1 MPISFEIGIF
11 LQVKFKGGKGEM
23 KLLKNTSLKNKL
35 LLTVS
40 IVVLLLIAIITTQS
54 ISELNNRMNVDLEQE
69 LKSVGL
75 LTAMNLDSD
84 EVKDLLSE
92 KGETNAKFT
101 KIQKQLDMI
110 QDQQGIMSWSYIW
123 DVKDEGGVNP
133 IGYTSN
139 LNEVYEA
146 GEIFTDLA
154 DEHVETAKLAIENNS
169 TEVTDIFEDPF
180 GSWRTVFS
188 PIKDDN
194 GQQIAL
200 LGIDYSADY
209 INTIIKTSV
218 IKQIVI
224 AIIGILILLVLV
236 YIIIDRLLKPL
247 KKVVNVANQVANGEL
262 IDVDLET
269 SKDEIGKLSESIR
282 TMVANLQHIILNI
295 RNTSNH
301 VSSAANQLTVHA
313 GETYNSSTN
322 IALDMNQI
330 TQNAEASMTMTEE
343 TAAAMEETATGIQ
356 QIADSANVAAES
368 SISASQASERGN
380 EVVQQVIAQ
389 MELINDSVEQIG
401 TTINGLHINT
411 KKISEI
417 VSLITAIADQTNLLA
432 LNAAIEAARAGEHG
446 KGFAVVA
453 DEVRR
458 LAEQSSQSATEIYNL
473 ISSIQSDSNASIT
486 VMEKGKEDVKVG
498 MAFTNEVGEIFK
510 EILTS
515 SEEVASQIREI
526 SAASQQI
533 SASSEEVAASVN
545 NIKQSA
551 EQSAEFSSNVSK
563 STQEQLSTMQEVK
576 DASSSLGKTAEEL
589 QGLVAKFKLENNH
602 NGH

>member
-1 MPISFEIGIF
+1 MPISFEIGYFFAQNTIKEE
-11 LQVKFKGGKGEM
+11 VIIM
-23 KLLKNTSLKNKL
+23 KLFKNVSLKNKL

-40 IVVLLLIAIITTQS
+40 IIVLLLIAIITTQS
-54 ISELNNRMNVDLEQE
+54 IRELNNRMSVDLEQE

-75 LTAMNLDSD
+75 LTAMNLNSND
-84 EVKDLLSE
+84 VKDLLTE
-92 KGETNAKFT
+92 KGETNAKFK
-101 KIQKQLDMI
+101 KIQKQLDKI
-110 QDQQGIMSWSYIW
+110 KEEQGIMSWSYIW
-123 DVKDEGGVNP
+123 DVKDADGVNP

-139 LNEVYEA
+139 LNDVYEA

-154 DEHVETAKLAIENNS
+154 DEHVKTAKLAIKNNG
-169 TEVTDIFEDPF
+169 TAVTDIFEDPY
-180 GSWRTVFS
+180 GSWRTVFT

-194 GQQIAL
+194 GKLIAL

-209 INTIIKTSV
+209 INTILKTSV

-224 AIIGILILLVLV
+224 AVIGILLLLVLL
-236 YIIIDRLLKPL
+236 YIIINRVLKPL
-247 KKVVNVANQVANGEL
+247 KKVVNAANQVANGEL
-262 IDVDLET
+262 INVDLEIT
-269 SKDEIGKLSESIR
+269 KDEIGNLSKSIH
-282 TMVANLQHIILNI
+282 TMVSNLQHIILNI
-295 RNTSNH
+295 RNTSDN
-301 VSSAANQLTVHA
+301 VSSAANQLTVNA
-313 GETYNSSTN
+313 AETYNSSTI
-322 IALDMNQI
+322 IAQDMGQI
-330 TQNAEASMTMTEE
+330 TQNAEASMVMTEE

-356 QIADSANVAAES
+356 QIADSANTAAEL

-380 EVVQQVIAQ
+380 YVVQQVIAQ

-411 KKISEI
+411 KKISDI
-417 VSLITAIADQTNLLA
+417 VNLITAIADQTNLLA

-473 ISSIQSDSNASIT
+473 ISTIQADSNASIT
-486 VMEKGKEDVKVG
+486 VMEKGKEDVKAG
-498 MAFTNEVGEIFK
+498 MEFTNEVGEIFK

-551 EQSAEFSSNVSK
+551 EQSSEFSANVSNA
-563 STQEQLSTMQEVK
+563 TQEQLTTMQEVK
-576 DASSSLGKTAEEL
+576 EASSSLGNTAEEL
-589 QGLVAKFKLENNH
+589 QVLVAKFKLENDQ
-602 NGH
+602 

>member
-1 MPISFEIGIF
+1 
-11 LQVKFKGGKGEM
+11 M
-23 KLLKNTSLKNKL
+23 KLWKNISLKNKL

-40 IVVLLLIAIITTQS
+40 IVVLLLIAVITTQS
-54 ISELNNRMNVDLEQE
+54 IKELNNRMTVDLEQE
-69 LKSVGL
+69 LTSVGL

-101 KIQKQLDMI
+101 KVQKQLDLI
-110 QDQQGIMSWSYIW
+110 QEQQGIMSWSYIW
-123 DVKDEGGVNP
+123 DVQDEGGVNP

-154 DEHVETAKLAIENNS
+154 NEHVETAKLAIQNNS

-188 PIKDDN
+188 PIHDDN
-194 GQQIAL
+194 GQLIAL

-209 INTIIKTSV
+209 INTIIKASV

-247 KKVVNVANQVANGEL
+247 QKVVNVANQVANGEL
-262 IDVDLET
+262 INVDLDIT
-269 SKDEIGKLSESIR
+269 KDEIGNLSASIQ

-301 VSSAANQLTVHA
+301 VSSAATQLTVNA
-313 GETYNSSTN
+313 SETYNSSTN
-322 IALDMNQI
+322 IANDVKQI

-356 QIADSANVAAES
+356 QIADSANTAAES

-380 EVVQQVIAQ
+380 QVVHQVIAQ
-389 MELINDSVEQIG
+389 MELINESVEQIG
-401 TTINGLHINT
+401 TTINGLHVNT
-411 KKISEI
+411 KKISDI

-473 ISSIQSDSNASIT
+473 ISSIQADSNASLT

-498 MAFTNEVGEIFK
+498 MTFTNEVGEIFK

-515 SEEVASQIREI
+515 SEEVANQIREI

-551 EQSAEFSSNVSK
+551 ELSADFSSNVSK
-563 STQEQLSTMQEVK
+563 STQEQLTTMQEVK
-576 DASSSLGKTAEEL
+576 DASSALGQTAEEL
-589 QGLVAKFKLENNH
+589 QALVTKFKLENDQDEH
-602 NGH
+602 

>member
-1 MPISFEIGIF
+1 
-11 LQVKFKGGKGEM
+11 M

-110 QDQQGIMSWSYIW
+110 QEQQGIMSWSYIW

-146 GEIFTDLA
+146 GEIFTELA

-188 PIKDDN
+188 PIKDDS
-194 GQQIAL
+194 GQLIAL

-313 GETYNSSTN
+313 GETYSSSTN

-330 TQNAEASMTMTEE
+330 TQNAEASMTITEE

-356 QIADSANVAAES
+356 QIADSANTAAES

-401 TTINGLHINT
+401 TTINGLHVNT

-498 MAFTNEVGEIFK
+498 MAFTTEVGEIFK

-589 QGLVAKFKLENNH
+589 QGLVAKFKLENDH

>member
-1 MPISFEIGIF
+1 
-11 LQVKFKGGKGEM
+11 M
-23 KLLKNTSLKNKL
+23 KLLRNTSLKNKI

-40 IVVLLLIAIITTQS
+40 IIVLLLIAIITTQS
-54 ISELNNRMNVDLEQE
+54 IRELNNRMSVDLEQE

-84 EVKDLLSE
+84 DVKDLLTE
-92 KGETNAKFT
+92 KGETNAGFK
-101 KIQKQLDMI
+101 KIQKQLDKI
-110 QDQQGIMSWSYIW
+110 QEEQGIMSWSYIW
-123 DVKDEGGVNP
+123 DVKDAGSVTP

-139 LNEVYEA
+139 LNDVYEA

-154 DEHVETAKLAIENNS
+154 DEHIKTAELAIKNNS
-169 TEVTDIFEDPF
+169 TAVTAIFQDPY
-180 GSWRTVFS
+180 GSWRTVFT

-194 GQQIAL
+194 GKLIAL

-224 AIIGILILLVLV
+224 AVIGILLLLVLL

-247 KKVVNVANQVANGEL
+247 KKVVNAANQVANGEL
-262 IDVDLET
+262 VNVDLEIT
-269 SKDEIGKLSESIR
+269 KDEIGNLSKSIN
-282 TMVANLQHIILNI
+282 TMVSNLQHIILNI
-295 RNTSNH
+295 RNTSDN
-301 VSSAANQLTVHA
+301 VSSAANQLTVNA
-313 GETYNSSTN
+313 TETYNSATT
-322 IALDMNQI
+322 IAQDMGQI
-330 TQNAEASMTMTEE
+330 TQNAEASMVMTEE

-356 QIADSANVAAES
+356 QIADSANTAAES

-380 EVVQQVIAQ
+380 HVVQQVIAQ

-411 KKISEI
+411 KKISDI
-417 VSLITAIADQTNLLA
+417 VNLITAIADQTNLLA

-473 ISSIQSDSNASIT
+473 ISTIQADSNASIT
-486 VMEKGKEDVKVG
+486 VMEKGKEDVKAG
-498 MAFTNEVGEIFK
+498 MEFTNEVGEIFK

-545 NIKQSA
+545 NIKQST
-551 EQSAEFSSNVSK
+551 EQSSEFSANVSNA
-563 STQEQLSTMQEVK
+563 TQEQLTTMQEVK
-576 DASSSLGKTAEEL
+576 EASSSLGKTAEEL
-589 QGLVAKFKLENNH
+589 QVLVTKFKLEN
-602 NGH
+602 GQ

>member
-1 MPISFEIGIF
+1 MN
-11 LQVKFKGGKGEM
+11 LW
-23 KLLKNTSLKNKL
+23 KNISLKNKL

-40 IVVLLLIAIITTQS
+40 IVVLLLIAVITTQS
-54 ISELNNRMNVDLEQE
+54 IKELNNRMTVDLEQE

-75 LTAMNLDSD
+75 LTAMNLDSN

-101 KIQKQLDMI
+101 KVQKKLDMI
-110 QDQQGIMSWSYIW
+110 QEQQGIMSWSYIW
-123 DVKDEGGVNP
+123 DVQDEGGVNP

-154 DEHVETAKLAIENNS
+154 NEHVETAKLAIQNNS

-188 PIKDDN
+188 PIHDDN
-194 GQQIAL
+194 GQLIAL

-209 INTIIKTSV
+209 INTIIKASV

-247 KKVVNVANQVANGEL
+247 QKVVNVANQVANGEL
-262 IDVDLET
+262 INVDLDIT
-269 SKDEIGKLSESIR
+269 KDEIGNLSASIQ

-301 VSSAANQLTVHA
+301 VSSAATQLTVNA

-322 IALDMNQI
+322 IANDVKQI

-356 QIADSANVAAES
+356 QIADSANTAAES

-380 EVVQQVIAQ
+380 QVVHQVIAQ
-389 MELINDSVEQIG
+389 MELINESVEQIG
-401 TTINGLHINT
+401 TTINGLHVNT
-411 KKISEI
+411 KKISDI

-473 ISSIQSDSNASIT
+473 ISSIQSDSNASLT

-498 MAFTNEVGEIFK
+498 MTFTNEVGEIFK

-515 SEEVASQIREI
+515 SEEVANQIREI

-551 EQSAEFSSNVSK
+551 ELSADFSSNVSK
-563 STQEQLSTMQEVK
+563 STQEQLTTMQEVK
-576 DASSSLGKTAEEL
+576 DASSALGQTAEEL
-589 QGLVAKFKLENNH
+589 QALVTKFKLENDQDEY
-602 NGH
+602 

>member
-110 QDQQGIMSWSYIW
+110 QEQQGIMSWSYIW

-194 GQQIAL
+194 GQLIAL

-401 TTINGLHINT
+401 TTINGLHVNT

-486 VMEKGKEDVKVG
+486 VMQKGKEDVKVG

-589 QGLVAKFKLENNH
+589 QGLVAKFKLENDH

>member
-1 MPISFEIGIF
+1 
-11 LQVKFKGGKGEM
+11 M
-23 KLLKNTSLKNKL
+23 KLLKNASLKNKL
-35 LLTVS
+35 LLTVTV
-40 IVVLLLIAIITTQS
+40 VVLLLIAIITTQS
-54 ISELNNRMNVDLEQE
+54 ISELNNRMTVDLEQE

-110 QDQQGIMSWSYIW
+110 QEQQGTMSWSYIW
-123 DVKDEGGVNP
+123 DVQDKGGVNP
-133 IGYTSN
+133 IGYTTN

-146 GEIFTDLA
+146 GEIFTELA
-154 DEHVETAKLAIENNS
+154 DEHVETAKKAIENNS

-194 GQQIAL
+194 GQLIAL

-262 IDVDLET
+262 IDVDLDT

-313 GETYNSSTN
+313 GETYSSSTN
-322 IALDMNQI
+322 IAQDMKLI

-356 QIADSANVAAES
+356 QIADSANTAAES

-380 EVVQQVIAQ
+380 QVVQQVIAQ

-401 TTINGLHINT
+401 TTINGLHVNT

-486 VMEKGKEDVKVG
+486 VMEKGKADVKVG

-589 QGLVAKFKLENNH
+589 QGLVAKFKLENDQD
-602 NGH
+602 GY

>member
-1 MPISFEIGIF
+1 MSF
-11 LQVKFKGGKGEM
+11 
-23 KLLKNTSLKNKL
+23 LKNASLKNKL

-40 IVVLLLIAIITTQS
+40 IIVLVLISIITTQS
-54 ISELNNRMNVDLEQE
+54 ITELNNRMNVDLEQE

-75 LTAMNLDSD
+75 LTAMNLDSN
-84 EVKDLLSE
+84 EIKELLS
-92 KGETNAKFT
+92 KNGENNAEFK
-101 KIQKQLDMI
+101 KIQNQLDLI
-110 QDQQGIMSWSYIW
+110 QAEQGTMSWSYIW

-146 GEIFTDLA
+146 GEIFKDLA
-154 DEHVETAKLAIENNS
+154 DEHVETAKLAIENNQ

-194 GQQIAL
+194 GNIIAL
-200 LGIDYSADY
+200 LGIDYAADY
-209 INTIIKTSV
+209 INTIIKSSV
-218 IKQIVI
+218 IKQIAI
-224 AIIGILILLVLV
+224 AAIGLVVLLILL

-262 IDVDLET
+262 KDVDLEIT
-269 SKDEIGKLSESIR
+269 KDEIGHLSQSIK
-282 TMVANLQHIILNI
+282 TMVSNLQHIILNI

-301 VSSAANQLTVHA
+301 VSSAANQLTVNA

-322 IALDMNQI
+322 IAKDMREI
-330 TQNAEASMTMTEE
+330 TLNAEASMVMTEE

-356 QIADSANVAAES
+356 QIADSANTAAES
-368 SISASQASERGN
+368 SIAASLASERGDQ
-380 EVVQQVIAQ
+380 VVQQVIAQ
-389 MELINDSVEQIG
+389 MQLINNSVEQIG

-411 KKISEI
+411 KKISDI
-417 VSLITAIADQTNLLA
+417 VSIITAIADQTNLLA

-473 ISSIQSDSNASIT
+473 ISTIQSDSNASIT

-498 MAFTNEVGEIFK
+498 MEYTNEVGKIFN

-515 SEEVASQIREI
+515 AEEVANQIREI

-551 EQSAEFSSNVSK
+551 EQSSEFSSNVSNA
-563 STQEQLSTMQEVK
+563 TQEQLTTMQDVK
-576 DASSSLGKTAEEL
+576 EASTSLGQTAEEL
-589 QGLVAKFKLENNH
+589 QALVAKFKLENDH
-602 NGH
+602 DGY

>member
-1 MPISFEIGIF
+1 MR
-11 LQVKFKGGKGEM
+11 
-23 KLLKNTSLKNKL
+23 NTSLKNKI

-40 IVVLLLIAIITTQS
+40 IIVLLLIAIITTQS
-54 ISELNNRMNVDLEQE
+54 IRELNNRMSVDLEQE

-75 LTAMNLDSD
+75 LTAMNLDSED
-84 EVKDLLSE
+84 VKDLLTE
-92 KGETNAKFT
+92 KGETNAGFK
-101 KIQKQLDMI
+101 KIQKQLDKI
-110 QDQQGIMSWSYIW
+110 QEEQGIMSWSYIW
-123 DVKDEGGVNP
+123 DVKDAGSVIP

-154 DEHVETAKLAIENNS
+154 DEHIKTAKLAIENNS
-169 TEVTDIFEDPF
+169 TAVTAIFQDPY
-180 GSWRTVFS
+180 GSWRTVFT
-188 PIKDDN
+188 PINDDN
-194 GQQIAL
+194 GKLIAL

-224 AIIGILILLVLV
+224 AVIGILLLLVLL

-247 KKVVNVANQVANGEL
+247 KKVVNAANQVANGEL
-262 IDVDLET
+262 VNVDLEIT
-269 SKDEIGKLSESIR
+269 KDEIGNLSKSIN
-282 TMVANLQHIILNI
+282 TMVSNLQHIILNI
-295 RNTSNH
+295 RNTSDN
-301 VSSAANQLTVHA
+301 VSSAANQLTVNA
-313 GETYNSSTN
+313 TETYNSATT
-322 IALDMNQI
+322 IAQDMGQI
-330 TQNAEASMTMTEE
+330 TQNAEASMVMTEE

-356 QIADSANVAAES
+356 QIADSANTAAES
-368 SISASQASERGN
+368 SVSASQASERGN
-380 EVVQQVIAQ
+380 HVVQQVIAQ

-411 KKISEI
+411 KKISDI
-417 VSLITAIADQTNLLA
+417 VNLITAIADQTNLLA

-473 ISSIQSDSNASIT
+473 ISTIQADSNASIT
-486 VMEKGKEDVKVG
+486 VMEKGKEDVKAG
-498 MAFTNEVGEIFK
+498 MEFTNEVGEIFK

-545 NIKQSA
+545 NIKQST
-551 EQSAEFSSNVSK
+551 EQSSEFSANVSNATK
-563 STQEQLSTMQEVK
+563 EQLTTMQEVK
-576 DASSSLGKTAEEL
+576 EASSSLGKTAEEL
-589 QGLVAKFKLENNH
+589 QVLVTKFKLEN
-602 NGH
+602 GQ

>member
-1 MPISFEIGIF
+1 
-11 LQVKFKGGKGEM
+11 M
-23 KLLKNTSLKNKL
+23 KLFKNVSLKSKL

-40 IVVLLLIAIITTQS
+40 IIVLLLIAIITTQS
-54 ISELNNRMNVDLEQE
+54 IRELNNRMSVDLEQE

-75 LTAMNLDSD
+75 LTAMNLDRND
-84 EVKDLLSE
+84 VKDLLTE
-92 KGETNAKFT
+92 KGETNAKFK
-101 KIQKQLDMI
+101 KIQKQLDKI
-110 QDQQGIMSWSYIW
+110 QEEQGIMSWSYIW
-123 DVKDEGGVNP
+123 DVKDADGVNP

-154 DEHVETAKLAIENNS
+154 DEHVKTAKLAIKNNS
-169 TEVTDIFEDPF
+169 TAVTDIFEDPY
-180 GSWRTVFS
+180 GSWRTVFT
-188 PIKDDN
+188 PINDDN
-194 GQQIAL
+194 GKLIAL

-218 IKQIVI
+218 IKQIVL
-224 AIIGILILLVLV
+224 AVIGILLLLVLL

-247 KKVVNVANQVANGEL
+247 KKVVNAANQVANGQL
-262 IDVDLET
+262 INVDLEIT
-269 SKDEIGKLSESIR
+269 KDEIGNLSKSIQ
-282 TMVANLQHIILNI
+282 TMVSNLQHIILNI
-295 RNTSNH
+295 RNTSDN
-301 VSSAANQLTVHA
+301 VSSAANQLTINA
-313 GETYNSSTN
+313 AETYNSSTI
-322 IALDMNQI
+322 IAQDMGQI
-330 TQNAEASMTMTEE
+330 TQNAEASMVMTEE

-356 QIADSANVAAES
+356 QIADSANTAAES

-380 EVVQQVIAQ
+380 HVVQQVIAQ

-401 TTINGLHINT
+401 TTINGLHLNT
-411 KKISEI
+411 KKISDI
-417 VSLITAIADQTNLLA
+417 VNLITAIADQTNLLA

-473 ISSIQSDSNASIT
+473 ISTIQADSNASIT
-486 VMEKGKEDVKVG
+486 VMEKGKEDVKAG
-498 MAFTNEVGEIFK
+498 MEFTNEVGEIFK

-551 EQSAEFSSNVSK
+551 EQSSEFSANVS
-563 STQEQLSTMQEVK
+563 SATQEQLTTMQEVK
-576 DASSSLGKTAEEL
+576 EASSSLGKTAEEL
-589 QGLVAKFKLENNH
+589 QVLVAKFKLENDQ
-602 NGH
+602 

>member
-23 KLLKNTSLKNKL
+23 KLLKNSSLKNKL

-84 EVKDLLSE
+84 EVKELLSE

-110 QDQQGIMSWSYIW
+110 QEQQGIMSWSYIW

-146 GEIFTDLA
+146 GEIFNDLA

-169 TEVTDIFEDPF
+169 TEVTDVFEDPF

-194 GQQIAL
+194 GQLIAL

-401 TTINGLHINT
+401 TTINGLHVNT

-486 VMEKGKEDVKVG
+486 VMEKGKEDVRVG

-551 EQSAEFSSNVSK
+551 EQSAEFSSNVSN

-589 QGLVAKFKLENNH
+589 QGLVAKFKLENDH

>member
-54 ISELNNRMNVDLEQE
+54 ISELNNRMNVDLKQE

-110 QDQQGIMSWSYIW
+110 QEQQGIMSWSYIW

-194 GQQIAL
+194 GQLIAL

-295 RNTSNH
+295 RNTSNQ

-401 TTINGLHINT
+401 TTINGLHVNT

-551 EQSAEFSSNVSK
+551 EQSAEFSSNVSN

-589 QGLVAKFKLENNH
+589 QGLVAKFKLENDH

>member
-1 MPISFEIGIF
+1 
-11 LQVKFKGGKGEM
+11 M
-23 KLLKNTSLKNKL
+23 KLLRNISLKNKI

-40 IVVLLLIAIITTQS
+40 IIVLLLIAIITTQS
-54 ISELNNRMNVDLEQE
+54 IRELNNRMSVDLEQE

-75 LTAMNLDSD
+75 LTAMNLNSD
-84 EVKDLLSE
+84 DVKDLLTE
-92 KGETNAKFT
+92 KGETNAGFK
-101 KIQKQLDMI
+101 KIQKQLDKI
-110 QDQQGIMSWSYIW
+110 QEEQGIMSWSYIW
-123 DVKDEGGVNP
+123 DVKDAGSVIP

-154 DEHVETAKLAIENNS
+154 DEHIKTAKLAIENNS
-169 TEVTDIFEDPF
+169 TAVTAIFQDPF
-180 GSWRTVFS
+180 GSWRTVFT

-194 GQQIAL
+194 GKLIAL

-224 AIIGILILLVLV
+224 AVIGILLLLVLL

-247 KKVVNVANQVANGEL
+247 KKVVNAANQVANGEL
-262 IDVDLET
+262 VNVDLEIT
-269 SKDEIGKLSESIR
+269 KDEIGNLSKSIN
-282 TMVANLQHIILNI
+282 TMVSNLQHIILNI
-295 RNTSNH
+295 RNTSDN
-301 VSSAANQLTVHA
+301 VSSAANQLTVNA
-313 GETYNSSTN
+313 TETYNSATT
-322 IALDMNQI
+322 IAQDMEQI
-330 TQNAEASMTMTEE
+330 TQNAEASMVMTEE

-356 QIADSANVAAES
+356 QIADSANTAAES

-380 EVVQQVIAQ
+380 HVVQQVIAQ

-411 KKISEI
+411 KKISDI
-417 VSLITAIADQTNLLA
+417 VNLITAIADQTNLLA

-458 LAEQSSQSATEIYNL
+458 LAEQSSQSATEIFNL
-473 ISSIQSDSNASIT
+473 ISTIQADSNASIT
-486 VMEKGKEDVKVG
+486 VMEKGKEDVKAG
-498 MAFTNEVGEIFK
+498 MEFTNEVGEIFK

-545 NIKQSA
+545 NIKQST
-551 EQSAEFSSNVSK
+551 EQSSEFSANVSNA
-563 STQEQLSTMQEVK
+563 TQEQLTTMQEVK
-576 DASSSLGKTAEEL
+576 EASSSLGKTAEEL
-589 QGLVAKFKLENNH
+589 QVLVTKFKLEN
-602 NGH
+602 GK

>member
-1 MPISFEIGIF
+1 M
-11 LQVKFKGGKGEM
+11 QVKFKGGKGEM
-23 KLLKNTSLKNKL
+23 TLLKNTSLKNKL

-54 ISELNNRMNVDLEQE
+54 ISELNNRMNVDLKQE

-110 QDQQGIMSWSYIW
+110 QEQQGIMSWSYIW

-194 GQQIAL
+194 GQLIAL

-401 TTINGLHINT
+401 TTINGLHVNT

-589 QGLVAKFKLENNH
+589 QGLVAKFKLENDH

>member
-1 MPISFEIGIF
+1 MN
-11 LQVKFKGGKGEM
+11 LW
-23 KLLKNTSLKNKL
+23 KNISLKNKL

-40 IVVLLLIAIITTQS
+40 IVVLLLIAVITTQS
-54 ISELNNRMNVDLEQE
+54 IKELNNRMTVDLEQE

-75 LTAMNLDSD
+75 LTAMNLDSN

-110 QDQQGIMSWSYIW
+110 QEQQGIMSWSYIW
-123 DVKDEGGVNP
+123 DVQDEGGVNP

-154 DEHVETAKLAIENNS
+154 NEHVETAKLAIQNNS

-188 PIKDDN
+188 PIHDDN
-194 GQQIAL
+194 GQLIAL

-209 INTIIKTSV
+209 INTIIKESV

-224 AIIGILILLVLV
+224 AIIGILILLILV

-247 KKVVNVANQVANGEL
+247 QKVVNVANQVANGEL
-262 IDVDLET
+262 INVDLDIT
-269 SKDEIGKLSESIR
+269 KDEIGNLSASIQ

-301 VSSAANQLTVHA
+301 VSSAATQLTVNA

-322 IALDMNQI
+322 IANDVKQI

-356 QIADSANVAAES
+356 QIADSANTAAES

-380 EVVQQVIAQ
+380 QVVHQVIAQ

-401 TTINGLHINT
+401 TTINGLHVNT
-411 KKISEI
+411 KKISDI

-473 ISSIQSDSNASIT
+473 ISSIQSDSNASLT

-498 MAFTNEVGEIFK
+498 MTFTNEVGEIFK

-515 SEEVASQIREI
+515 SEEVANQIREI

-551 EQSAEFSSNVSK
+551 ELSADFSSNVSK
-563 STQEQLSTMQEVK
+563 STQEQLTTMQEVK
-576 DASSSLGKTAEEL
+576 DASSALGQTAEEL
-589 QGLVAKFKLENNH
+589 QALVTKFKLENDQDEY
-602 NGH
+602 

>member
-23 KLLKNTSLKNKL
+23 TLLKNTSLKNKL

-54 ISELNNRMNVDLEQE
+54 ISELNKRMNVDLEQE

-110 QDQQGIMSWSYIW
+110 QEQQGIMSWSYIW

-188 PIKDDN
+188 PIKDDS
-194 GQQIAL
+194 GQLIAL

-401 TTINGLHINT
+401 TTINGLHVNT

-417 VSLITAIADQTNLLA
+417 VNLITAIADQTNLLA

-589 QGLVAKFKLENNH
+589 QGLVAKFKLENDH

>member
-1 MPISFEIGIF
+1 
-11 LQVKFKGGKGEM
+11 M
-23 KLLKNTSLKNKL
+23 KLWKNISLKNKL

-40 IVVLLLIAIITTQS
+40 IVVLLLIAVITTQS
-54 ISELNNRMNVDLEQE
+54 IKELNNRMTVDLEQE

-75 LTAMNLDSD
+75 LTSMNLDSN

-101 KIQKQLDMI
+101 KVQKQLDMI
-110 QDQQGIMSWSYIW
+110 QEQQGIMSWSYLW
-123 DVKDEGGVNP
+123 DVQDEGGVNP

-154 DEHVETAKLAIENNS
+154 NEHVETAKLAIQNNS

-188 PIKDDN
+188 PIHDDS
-194 GQQIAL
+194 GQLIAL

-209 INTIIKTSV
+209 INTIIKASV

-247 KKVVNVANQVANGEL
+247 QKVVNVANQVANGEL
-262 IDVDLET
+262 INVDLDIT
-269 SKDEIGKLSESIR
+269 KDEIGNLSASIQ

-301 VSSAANQLTVHA
+301 VSSAATQLTVNA

-322 IALDMNQI
+322 IANDVKQI

-356 QIADSANVAAES
+356 QIADSANTAAES

-380 EVVQQVIAQ
+380 QVVHQVIAQ

-401 TTINGLHINT
+401 TTINGLHVNT
-411 KKISEI
+411 KKISDI

-473 ISSIQSDSNASIT
+473 ISSIQSDSNASLT

-498 MAFTNEVGEIFK
+498 MTFTNEVGEIFK

-515 SEEVASQIREI
+515 SEEVANQIREI

-551 EQSAEFSSNVSK
+551 ELSADFSANVSK
-563 STQEQLSTMQEVK
+563 STQEQLTTMLEVK
-576 DASSSLGKTAEEL
+576 DASSALGQTAEEL
-589 QGLVAKFKLENNH
+589 QALVTKFKLENDQDEH
-602 NGH
+602 

>member
-1 MPISFEIGIF
+1 
-11 LQVKFKGGKGEM
+11 M
-23 KLLKNTSLKNKL
+23 KLFKNVSLKSKL

-40 IVVLLLIAIITTQS
+40 IIVLLLIAIITTQS
-54 ISELNNRMNVDLEQE
+54 IRELNNRMSVDLEQE

-75 LTAMNLDSD
+75 LTAMNLDRND
-84 EVKDLLSE
+84 VKDLLTE
-92 KGETNAKFT
+92 KGETNAKFK
-101 KIQKQLDMI
+101 KIQKQLDKI
-110 QDQQGIMSWSYIW
+110 QEEQGIMSWSYIW
-123 DVKDEGGVNP
+123 DVKDADGVNP

-154 DEHVETAKLAIENNS
+154 DEHVKTAKLAIKNNS
-169 TEVTDIFEDPF
+169 TAVTDIFEDPY
-180 GSWRTVFS
+180 GSWRTVFT
-188 PIKDDN
+188 PINDDN
-194 GQQIAL
+194 GKLIAL

-218 IKQIVI
+218 IKQIVL
-224 AIIGILILLVLV
+224 AVIGILLLLVLL

-247 KKVVNVANQVANGEL
+247 KKVVNAANQVANGQL
-262 IDVDLET
+262 INVDLEIT
-269 SKDEIGKLSESIR
+269 KDEIGNLSKSIQ
-282 TMVANLQHIILNI
+282 TMVSNLQHIILNI
-295 RNTSNH
+295 RNTSDN
-301 VSSAANQLTVHA
+301 VSSAANQLTINA
-313 GETYNSSTN
+313 AETYNSSTI
-322 IALDMNQI
+322 IAQDMGQI
-330 TQNAEASMTMTEE
+330 TQNAEASMVMTEE

-356 QIADSANVAAES
+356 QIADSANTAAES

-380 EVVQQVIAQ
+380 QVVQQVIAQ

-411 KKISEI
+411 KKISDI
-417 VSLITAIADQTNLLA
+417 VNLITAIADQTNLLA

-473 ISSIQSDSNASIT
+473 ISTIQADSNASIT
-486 VMEKGKEDVKVG
+486 VMEKGKEDVKAG
-498 MAFTNEVGEIFK
+498 MEFTNEVGEIFK

-551 EQSAEFSSNVSK
+551 EQSSEFSANVS
-563 STQEQLSTMQEVK
+563 SATQEQLTTMQEVK
-576 DASSSLGKTAEEL
+576 EASSSLGKTAEEL
-589 QGLVAKFKLENNH
+589 QVLVAKFKLENDQ
-602 NGH
+602 

>member
-1 MPISFEIGIF
+1 
-11 LQVKFKGGKGEM
+11 M
-23 KLLKNTSLKNKL
+23 KLLKNVPLKYKL

-40 IVVLLLIAIITTQS
+40 IIVLLLIAIITTQS
-54 ISELNNRMNVDLEQE
+54 IRELNNRMSGDLEQE

-84 EVKDLLSE
+84 DIKDLLTE
-92 KGETNAKFT
+92 KGETNAIFK
-101 KIQKQLDMI
+101 KVQKQLDKI
-110 QDQQGIMSWSYIW
+110 KEEQGIMRWSYIW
-123 DVKDEGGVNP
+123 DVQDASGIKP

-139 LNEVYEA
+139 LNDINEA
-146 GEIFTDLA
+146 GEVDTDLA
-154 DEHVETAKLAIENNS
+154 DEHVKTANLAIENNS
-169 TEVTDIFEDPF
+169 TEVTDIYQDPY

-194 GQQIAL
+194 GKLIAL

-224 AIIGILILLVLV
+224 AVIGILILLVLL
-236 YIIIDRLLKPL
+236 YIVIDRLLKPL
-247 KKVVNVANQVANGEL
+247 KKVVNAANQVANGEL
-262 IDVDLET
+262 VNVDLEIT
-269 SKDEIGKLSESIR
+269 KDEIGSLSESIN
-282 TMVANLQHIILNI
+282 TMVSSLQHIILNI
-295 RNTSNH
+295 RNTSDN
-301 VSSAANQLTVHA
+301 VSSAANQLTVNA
-313 GETYNSSTN
+313 AQTYNSATN
-322 IALDMNQI
+322 IAQDMGQI
-330 TQNAEASMTMTEE
+330 TQNSEASMVMTEE

-356 QIADSANVAAES
+356 QIADSANTAAES

-380 EVVQQVIAQ
+380 HIVQKVIAQ

-411 KKISEI
+411 KKISDI

-473 ISSIQSDSNASIT
+473 ISTVQADSNASIA
-486 VMEKGKEDVKVG
+486 VMEKGKEDVKAG
-498 MAFTNEVGEIFK
+498 MEFTNEVGEIFK
-510 EILTS
+510 EILAS

-545 NIKQSA
+545 NIKQST
-551 EQSAEFSSNVSK
+551 EQSSEFSSNVSNA
-563 STQEQLSTMQEVK
+563 TQEQLTTMQEVK
-576 DASSSLGKTAEEL
+576 EASYSLGNTAEEL
-589 QGLVAKFKLENNH
+589 QVLVAKFKLENE
-602 NGH
+602 

>member
-1 MPISFEIGIF
+1 MPISFGIGF
-11 LQVKFKGGKGEM
+11 LFAKKRIRRKKVM
-23 KLLKNTSLKNKL
+23 NLWKNISLKNKL

-40 IVVLLLIAIITTQS
+40 IVVLLLIAVITTQS
-54 ISELNNRMNVDLEQE
+54 IKELNNRMTVDLEQE

-75 LTAMNLDSD
+75 LTAMNLDSN

-101 KIQKQLDMI
+101 KVQKQLDMI
-110 QDQQGIMSWSYIW
+110 QEQQGIMSWSYIW
-123 DVKDEGGVNP
+123 DVQDEGGVNP

-154 DEHVETAKLAIENNS
+154 NEHVETAKLAIQNNS

-188 PIKDDN
+188 PIHDDN
-194 GQQIAL
+194 GQLIAL

-209 INTIIKTSV
+209 INTIIKASV

-224 AIIGILILLVLV
+224 AIIGILILLILV

-247 KKVVNVANQVANGEL
+247 QKVVNVANQVANGEL
-262 IDVDLET
+262 INVDLDIT
-269 SKDEIGKLSESIR
+269 KDEIGNLSASIQ

-301 VSSAANQLTVHA
+301 VSSAATQLTVNA

-322 IALDMNQI
+322 IANDVKQI

-356 QIADSANVAAES
+356 QIADSANTAAES

-380 EVVQQVIAQ
+380 QVVHQVIAQ

-401 TTINGLHINT
+401 TTINGLHVNT
-411 KKISEI
+411 KKISDI

-473 ISSIQSDSNASIT
+473 ISSIQSDSNASLT

-498 MAFTNEVGEIFK
+498 MTFTNEVGEIFK
-510 EILTS
+510 EILSS
-515 SEEVASQIREI
+515 SEEVANQIREI

-551 EQSAEFSSNVSK
+551 ELSADFSSNVSK
-563 STQEQLSTMQEVK
+563 STQEQLTTMLEVK
-576 DASSSLGKTAEEL
+576 DASSALGQTAEEL
-589 QGLVAKFKLENNH
+589 QALVTKFKLESDQDEH
-602 NGH
+602 

>member
-1 MPISFEIGIF
+1 
-11 LQVKFKGGKGEM
+11 M
-23 KLLKNTSLKNKL
+23 KLFKNVSLKSKL

-40 IVVLLLIAIITTQS
+40 IIVLLLIAIITTQS
-54 ISELNNRMNVDLEQE
+54 IRELNNRMSVDLEQE

-75 LTAMNLDSD
+75 LTAMNLDRND
-84 EVKDLLSE
+84 VKDLLTE
-92 KGETNAKFT
+92 KGETNAKFK
-101 KIQKQLDMI
+101 KIQKQLDKI
-110 QDQQGIMSWSYIW
+110 QEEQGIMSWSYIW
-123 DVKDEGGVNP
+123 DVKDADGVNP

-154 DEHVETAKLAIENNS
+154 DEHVKTAKLAIKNNS
-169 TEVTDIFEDPF
+169 TAVTDIFEDPY
-180 GSWRTVFS
+180 GSWRTVFT
-188 PIKDDN
+188 PINDDN
-194 GQQIAL
+194 GKLIAL

-218 IKQIVI
+218 IKQIVL
-224 AIIGILILLVLV
+224 AVIGILLLLVLL

-247 KKVVNVANQVANGEL
+247 KKVVNAANQVANGQL
-262 IDVDLET
+262 INVDLEIT
-269 SKDEIGKLSESIR
+269 KDEIGNLSKSIQ
-282 TMVANLQHIILNI
+282 TMVSNLQHIILNI
-295 RNTSNH
+295 RNTSDN
-301 VSSAANQLTVHA
+301 VSSAANQLTINA
-313 GETYNSSTN
+313 AETYNSSTI
-322 IALDMNQI
+322 IAQDMGQI
-330 TQNAEASMTMTEE
+330 TQNAEASMVMTEE

-356 QIADSANVAAES
+356 QIADSANTAAES
-368 SISASQASERGN
+368 SIAASQASERGN
-380 EVVQQVIAQ
+380 QVVQQVIAQ

-411 KKISEI
+411 KKISDI
-417 VSLITAIADQTNLLA
+417 VNLITAIADQTNLLA

-473 ISSIQSDSNASIT
+473 ISTIQADSNASIT
-486 VMEKGKEDVKVG
+486 VMEKGKEDVKAG
-498 MAFTNEVGEIFK
+498 MEFTNEVGEIFK

-551 EQSAEFSSNVSK
+551 EQSSEFSANVS
-563 STQEQLSTMQEVK
+563 SATQEQLTTMQEVK
-576 DASSSLGKTAEEL
+576 EASSSLGKTAEEL
-589 QGLVAKFKLENNH
+589 QVLVAKFKLENDQ
-602 NGH
+602 

>member
-1 MPISFEIGIF
+1 
-11 LQVKFKGGKGEM
+11 M
-23 KLLKNTSLKNKL
+23 KLLRNNSLKNKI

-40 IVVLLLIAIITTQS
+40 IIVLLLIAIITTQS
-54 ISELNNRMNVDLEQE
+54 IRELNNRMSVDLEQE

-75 LTAMNLDSD
+75 LTAMNLDSED
-84 EVKDLLSE
+84 VKDLLTE
-92 KGETNAKFT
+92 KGETNAGFK
-101 KIQKQLDMI
+101 KIQKQLDKI
-110 QDQQGIMSWSYIW
+110 QEEQGIMSWSYIW
-123 DVKDEGGVNP
+123 DVKDAGSVIP

-154 DEHVETAKLAIENNS
+154 DEHIKTAKLAIKNNS
-169 TEVTDIFEDPF
+169 TAVTAIFQDPF
-180 GSWRTVFS
+180 GSWRTVFT

-194 GQQIAL
+194 GKLIAL

-224 AIIGILILLVLV
+224 AVIGILLLLVLL

-247 KKVVNVANQVANGEL
+247 KKVVNAANQVANGEL
-262 IDVDLET
+262 VNVDLEIT
-269 SKDEIGKLSESIR
+269 KDEIGNLSKSIN
-282 TMVANLQHIILNI
+282 TMVSNLQHIILNI
-295 RNTSNH
+295 RNTSDN
-301 VSSAANQLTVHA
+301 VSSAANQLTVNA
-313 GETYNSSTN
+313 TETYNSATT
-322 IALDMNQI
+322 IAQDMEQI
-330 TQNAEASMTMTEE
+330 TQNAEASMVMTEE

-356 QIADSANVAAES
+356 QIADSANTAAES

-380 EVVQQVIAQ
+380 HVVQQVIAQ

-411 KKISEI
+411 KKISDI
-417 VSLITAIADQTNLLA
+417 VNLITAIADQTNLLA

-458 LAEQSSQSATEIYNL
+458 LAEQSSQSATEIFNL
-473 ISSIQSDSNASIT
+473 ISTIQADSNASIT
-486 VMEKGKEDVKVG
+486 VMEKGKEDVKAG
-498 MAFTNEVGEIFK
+498 MEFTNEVGEIFK

-545 NIKQSA
+545 NIKQST
-551 EQSAEFSSNVSK
+551 EQSSEFSANVSNA
-563 STQEQLSTMQEVK
+563 TQEQLTTMQEVK
-576 DASSSLGKTAEEL
+576 EASSSLGKTAEEL
-589 QGLVAKFKLENNH
+589 QVLVTKFKLEN
-602 NGH
+602 GK

>member
-23 KLLKNTSLKNKL
+23 TLLKNTSLKNKL

-54 ISELNNRMNVDLEQE
+54 ISELNKRMNVDLEQE

-110 QDQQGIMSWSYIW
+110 QEQQGIMSWSYIW

-188 PIKDDN
+188 PIKDDS
-194 GQQIAL
+194 GQLIAL

-389 MELINDSVEQIG
+389 MDLINDSVEQIG
-401 TTINGLHINT
+401 TTINGLHVNT
-411 KKISEI
+411 KK
-417 VSLITAIADQTNLLA
+417 N
-432 LNAAIEAARAGEHG
+432 
-446 KGFAVVA
+446 K
-453 DEVRR
+453 
-458 LAEQSSQSATEIYNL
+458 
-473 ISSIQSDSNASIT
+473 
-486 VMEKGKEDVKVG
+486 
-498 MAFTNEVGEIFK
+498 
-510 EILTS
+510 
-515 SEEVASQIREI
+515 
-526 SAASQQI
+526 
-533 SASSEEVAASVN
+533 
-545 NIKQSA
+545 
-551 EQSAEFSSNVSK
+551 
-563 STQEQLSTMQEVK
+563 
-576 DASSSLGKTAEEL
+576 
-589 QGLVAKFKLENNH
+589 
-602 NGH
+602 

>member
-1 MPISFEIGIF
+1 MPISLEIGYFFAKNMI
-11 LQVKFKGGKGEM
+11 KGEVIIM
-23 KLLKNTSLKNKL
+23 KLLKNASLKNKL

-40 IVVLLLIAIITTQS
+40 IIVLLLIAIITTQS
-54 ISELNNRMNVDLEQE
+54 IRELNNRMSVDLEEE

-84 EVKDLLSE
+84 DIKDLLDN
-92 KGETNAKFT
+92 KGETNAEFK
-101 KIQKQLDMI
+101 KIQKQLDKI
-110 QDQQGIMSWSYIW
+110 QEEQGIMSWSYIW
-123 DVKDEGGVNP
+123 DVKDAEGVTP

-139 LNEVYEA
+139 LNDVYEA
-146 GEIFTDLA
+146 GELFTDLA
-154 DEHVETAKLAIENNS
+154 DEHVKTAKLAIENNS
-169 TEVTDIFEDPF
+169 TEVTNIFKDPY

-194 GQQIAL
+194 GKLIAL

-224 AIIGILILLVLV
+224 AVIGILILLILL

-247 KKVVNVANQVANGEL
+247 NKVVNAANQVANGEL
-262 IDVDLET
+262 VNVDLEIT
-269 SKDEIGKLSESIR
+269 KDEIGNLSKSIN
-282 TMVANLQHIILNI
+282 TMVSNLQHIILNI
-295 RNTSNH
+295 RNTSDN
-301 VSSAANQLTVHA
+301 VSSAANQLTVNA
-313 GETYNSSTN
+313 AETYNSATN
-322 IALDMNQI
+322 IAQDMGQI
-330 TQNAEASMTMTEE
+330 TQNAEASMVMTEE

-356 QIADSANVAAES
+356 QIADSANTAAES

-380 EVVQQVIAQ
+380 HVVQQVIAQ

-411 KKISEI
+411 KKISDI
-417 VSLITAIADQTNLLA
+417 VNLITAIADQTNLLA

-473 ISSIQSDSNASIT
+473 ISTIQADSNASIN
-486 VMEKGKEDVKVG
+486 VMEKGKEDVRAG
-498 MAFTNEVGEIFK
+498 MEFTNEVGEIFK

-551 EQSAEFSSNVSK
+551 EQSSEFSANVSNA
-563 STQEQLSTMQEVK
+563 TQEQLTTMQEVK
-576 DASSSLGKTAEEL
+576 EASSSLGNTAEEL
-589 QGLVAKFKLENNH
+589 QGLVAKFKLENDQ
-602 NGH
+602 

>member
-84 EVKDLLSE
+84 EVKELLSE

-110 QDQQGIMSWSYIW
+110 QEQQGIMSWSYIW

-146 GEIFTDLA
+146 GEIFNDLA

-194 GQQIAL
+194 GQLIAL

-224 AIIGILILLVLV
+224 AIIGILILLILV

-356 QIADSANVAAES
+356 QIADSANTAAES

-401 TTINGLHINT
+401 TTINGLHVNT

-473 ISSIQSDSNASIT
+473 INSIQSDSNASIT

-589 QGLVAKFKLENNH
+589 QGLVAKFKLENDH

>member
-1 MPISFEIGIF
+1 MI
-11 LQVKFKGGKGEM
+11 KGEVIIM
-23 KLLKNTSLKNKL
+23 KLLKNASLKNKL

-40 IVVLLLIAIITTQS
+40 IIVLLLIAIITTQS
-54 ISELNNRMNVDLEQE
+54 IRELNNRMSVDLEEE

-84 EVKDLLSE
+84 DIKDLLDN
-92 KGETNAKFT
+92 KGETSAEFK
-101 KIQKQLDMI
+101 KIQKQLDKI
-110 QDQQGIMSWSYIW
+110 QEEQGIMSWSYIW
-123 DVKDEGGVNP
+123 DVKDTEGVTP

-139 LNEVYEA
+139 LNDVYEA
-146 GEIFTDLA
+146 GELFTDLA
-154 DEHVETAKLAIENNS
+154 DEHVKTAKLAIENKS
-169 TEVTDIFEDPF
+169 TEVTNIFKDPY

-194 GQQIAL
+194 GKLIAL

-209 INTIIKTSV
+209 IKTIIKTSV

-224 AIIGILILLVLV
+224 AVIGILILLILL

-247 KKVVNVANQVANGEL
+247 NKVVNAANQVANGEL
-262 IDVDLET
+262 VNVDLEIT
-269 SKDEIGKLSESIR
+269 KDEIGNLSKSIN
-282 TMVANLQHIILNI
+282 TMVSNLQHIILNI
-295 RNTSNH
+295 RNTSDN
-301 VSSAANQLTVHA
+301 VSSAANQLTVNA
-313 GETYNSSTN
+313 AETYNSATN
-322 IALDMNQI
+322 IAQDMGQI
-330 TQNAEASMTMTEE
+330 TQNAEASMVMTEE

-356 QIADSANVAAES
+356 QIADSANTAAES

-380 EVVQQVIAQ
+380 HVVQQVIAQ

-411 KKISEI
+411 KKISDI
-417 VSLITAIADQTNLLA
+417 VNLITAIADQTNLLA

-473 ISSIQSDSNASIT
+473 ISTIQADSNASIN
-486 VMEKGKEDVKVG
+486 VMEKGKEDVKAG
-498 MAFTNEVGEIFK
+498 MEFTNEVGEIFK

-551 EQSAEFSSNVSK
+551 EQSSEFSANVSNA
-563 STQEQLSTMQEVK
+563 TQEQLTTMQEVK
-576 DASSSLGKTAEEL
+576 EASSSLGNTAEEL
-589 QGLVAKFKLENNH
+589 QGLVAKFKLENDQ
-602 NGH
+602 

>member
-1 MPISFEIGIF
+1 
-11 LQVKFKGGKGEM
+11 M
-23 KLLKNTSLKNKL
+23 KLWKNISLKNKL

-40 IVVLLLIAIITTQS
+40 IVVLLLIAVITTQS
-54 ISELNNRMNVDLEQE
+54 IKELNNRMTVDLEQE
-69 LKSVGL
+69 LTSVGL

-101 KIQKQLDMI
+101 KVQKQLDLI
-110 QDQQGIMSWSYIW
+110 QEQQGIMSWSYIW
-123 DVKDEGGVNP
+123 DVQDEGGVNP

-154 DEHVETAKLAIENNS
+154 NEHVETAKLAIQNNS

-188 PIKDDN
+188 PIHDDK
-194 GQQIAL
+194 GQLIAL

-209 INTIIKTSV
+209 INTIIKASV

-247 KKVVNVANQVANGEL
+247 QKVVNVANQVANGEL
-262 IDVDLET
+262 INVDLDIT
-269 SKDEIGKLSESIR
+269 KDEIGNLSASIQ

-301 VSSAANQLTVHA
+301 VSSAATQLTVNA

-322 IALDMNQI
+322 IANDVKQI

-356 QIADSANVAAES
+356 QIADSANTAAES

-380 EVVQQVIAQ
+380 QVVHQVIAQ
-389 MELINDSVEQIG
+389 MELINESVEQIG
-401 TTINGLHINT
+401 TTINGLHVNT
-411 KKISEI
+411 KKISDI

-473 ISSIQSDSNASIT
+473 ISSIQADSNASLT

-498 MAFTNEVGEIFK
+498 MTFTNEVGEIFK

-515 SEEVASQIREI
+515 SEEVANQIREI

-551 EQSAEFSSNVSK
+551 ELSADFSSNVSK
-563 STQEQLSTMQEVK
+563 STQEQLTTMQEVK
-576 DASSSLGKTAEEL
+576 DASSALGQTAEEL
-589 QGLVAKFKLENNH
+589 QALVTKFKLENDQDEHSFYREKCFN
-602 NGH
+602 NRL

>member
-1 MPISFEIGIF
+1 
-11 LQVKFKGGKGEM
+11 M
-23 KLLKNTSLKNKL
+23 KLWKNISLKNKL

-40 IVVLLLIAIITTQS
+40 IVVLLLIAVITTQS
-54 ISELNNRMNVDLEQE
+54 IKELNNRMTVDLEQE

-75 LTAMNLDSD
+75 LTSMNLDSN

-101 KIQKQLDMI
+101 KVQKQLDMI
-110 QDQQGIMSWSYIW
+110 QEQQGIMSWSYIW
-123 DVKDEGGVNP
+123 DVQDEGGVNP

-154 DEHVETAKLAIENNS
+154 NEHVETAKLAIQNNS

-188 PIKDDN
+188 PIHDDS
-194 GQQIAL
+194 GQLIAL

-209 INTIIKTSV
+209 INTIIKASV

-224 AIIGILILLVLV
+224 AIIGILILLILV

-247 KKVVNVANQVANGEL
+247 QKVVNVANQVANGEL
-262 IDVDLET
+262 INVDLDIT
-269 SKDEIGKLSESIR
+269 KDEIGNLSASIQ

-301 VSSAANQLTVHA
+301 VSSAATQLTVNA

-322 IALDMNQI
+322 IVNDVKQI

-356 QIADSANVAAES
+356 QIADSANTAAES

-380 EVVQQVIAQ
+380 QVVHQVIAQ

-401 TTINGLHINT
+401 TTINGLHVNT
-411 KKISEI
+411 KKISDI

-473 ISSIQSDSNASIT
+473 ISSIQSDSNASLT

-498 MAFTNEVGEIFK
+498 MTFTNEVGEIFK

-515 SEEVASQIREI
+515 SEEVANQIREI

-551 EQSAEFSSNVSK
+551 ELSADFSANVSK
-563 STQEQLSTMQEVK
+563 STQEQLTTMLEVK
-576 DASSSLGKTAEEL
+576 DASSALGQTAEEL
-589 QGLVAKFKLENNH
+589 QALVTKFKLENDQDEH
-602 NGH
+602 

>member
-1 MPISFEIGIF
+1 
-11 LQVKFKGGKGEM
+11 M
-23 KLLKNTSLKNKL
+23 KLLKNASLKNKL

-40 IVVLLLIAIITTQS
+40 IIVLLLIAIITTQS
-54 ISELNNRMNVDLEQE
+54 IRELNNRMSVDLEEE

-84 EVKDLLSE
+84 DIKDLLDN
-92 KGETNAKFT
+92 KGETSAEFK
-101 KIQKQLDMI
+101 KIQKQLDKI
-110 QDQQGIMSWSYIW
+110 QEEQGIMSWSYIW
-123 DVKDEGGVNP
+123 DVKDTEGVTP

-139 LNEVYEA
+139 LNDVYEA
-146 GEIFTDLA
+146 GELFTDLA
-154 DEHVETAKLAIENNS
+154 DEHVKTAKLAIENNS
-169 TEVTDIFEDPF
+169 TEVTNIFKDPY

-194 GQQIAL
+194 GKLIAL

-209 INTIIKTSV
+209 IKTIIKTSV

-224 AIIGILILLVLV
+224 AVIGILILLILL

-247 KKVVNVANQVANGEL
+247 NKVVNAANQVANGEL
-262 IDVDLET
+262 VNVDLEIT
-269 SKDEIGKLSESIR
+269 KDEIGNLSKSIN
-282 TMVANLQHIILNI
+282 TMVSNLQHIILNI
-295 RNTSNH
+295 RNTSDN
-301 VSSAANQLTVHA
+301 VSSAANQLTVNA
-313 GETYNSSTN
+313 AETYNSATN
-322 IALDMNQI
+322 IAQDMGQI
-330 TQNAEASMTMTEE
+330 TQNAEASMVMTEE

-356 QIADSANVAAES
+356 QIADSANTAAES

-380 EVVQQVIAQ
+380 HVVQQVIAQ

-411 KKISEI
+411 KKISDI
-417 VSLITAIADQTNLLA
+417 VNLITAIADQTNLLA

-473 ISSIQSDSNASIT
+473 ISTIQADSNASIN
-486 VMEKGKEDVKVG
+486 VMEKGKEDVKAG
-498 MAFTNEVGEIFK
+498 MEFTNEVGEIFK

-551 EQSAEFSSNVSK
+551 EQSSEFSANVSNA
-563 STQEQLSTMQEVK
+563 TQEQLTTMQEVK
-576 DASSSLGKTAEEL
+576 EASSSLGNTAEEL
-589 QGLVAKFKLENNH
+589 QGLVAKFKLENDQ
-602 NGH
+602 

>member
-11 LQVKFKGGKGEM
+11 LQVKFQGGKGEM

-194 GQQIAL
+194 GQLIAL

-401 TTINGLHINT
+401 TTINGLHVNT

-551 EQSAEFSSNVSK
+551 EQSAEFSSNVSN

-589 QGLVAKFKLENNH
+589 QGLVAKFKLENDH

>member
-1 MPISFEIGIF
+1 M
-11 LQVKFKGGKGEM
+11 QVKFKGGKGEM
-23 KLLKNTSLKNKL
+23 TLLKNTSLKNKL

-54 ISELNNRMNVDLEQE
+54 ISELNNRMNVDLKQE

-110 QDQQGIMSWSYIW
+110 QEQQGIMSWSYIW

-194 GQQIAL
+194 GQLIAL

-401 TTINGLHINT
+401 TTINGLHVNT

-510 EILTS
+510 EILTA

-589 QGLVAKFKLENNH
+589 QGLVAKFKLENDH

>member
-1 MPISFEIGIF
+1 
-11 LQVKFKGGKGEM
+11 M
-23 KLLKNTSLKNKL
+23 KLWKNISLKNKL

-40 IVVLLLIAIITTQS
+40 IVVLLLIAVITTQS
-54 ISELNNRMNVDLEQE
+54 IKELNNRMTVDLEQE

-75 LTAMNLDSD
+75 LTAMNLDSN

-92 KGETNAKFT
+92 KGEKNAKFT
-101 KIQKQLDMI
+101 KVQKQLDMI
-110 QDQQGIMSWSYIW
+110 QEQQGIMSWSYIW
-123 DVKDEGGVNP
+123 DVQDEGGVNP

-154 DEHVETAKLAIENNS
+154 NEHVETAKLAIQNNS

-188 PIKDDN
+188 PIHDDN
-194 GQQIAL
+194 GQLIAL

-209 INTIIKTSV
+209 INTIIKASV

-247 KKVVNVANQVANGEL
+247 QKVVNVANQVANGEL
-262 IDVDLET
+262 INVDLDIT
-269 SKDEIGKLSESIR
+269 KDEIGNLSASIQ

-301 VSSAANQLTVHA
+301 VSSAATQLTVNA

-322 IALDMNQI
+322 IANDVRQI

-356 QIADSANVAAES
+356 QIADSANTAAES

-380 EVVQQVIAQ
+380 QVVHQVIAQ

-401 TTINGLHINT
+401 TTINGLHVNT
-411 KKISEI
+411 KKISDI

-473 ISSIQSDSNASIT
+473 ISSIQSDSNASLT

-498 MAFTNEVGEIFK
+498 MTFTNEVGEIFK

-515 SEEVASQIREI
+515 SEEVANQIREI

-551 EQSAEFSSNVSK
+551 ELSADFSSNVSK
-563 STQEQLSTMQEVK
+563 STQEQLTTVLEVK
-576 DASSSLGKTAEEL
+576 DASSALGQTAEEL
-589 QGLVAKFKLENNH
+589 QALVTKFKLENDQDEH
-602 NGH
+602 